1 MFCRVFNV
9 YRQNDIKTYNDRIYT
24 INKDLIVYNI
34 GYKVCGTKIYTRP
47 TNTVNNVQQADRGIS
62 VITPLPAGEGSGE
75 GPVVVERGASCCR
88 GRGRSFL
95 YIYRQNDRVR

>member
-34 GYKVCGTKIYTRP
+34 GYKVCRTTVYTRP
-47 TNTVNNVQQADRGIS
+47 TNTVNNEQQDVRGIS
-62 VITPLPAGEGSGE
+62 VITPLPTGYSFYT
-75 GPVVVERGASCCR
+75 
-88 GRGRSFL
+88 SFL
-95 YIYRQNDRVR
+95 RLV

>member
-1 MFCRVFNV
+1 MLSRVLNV
-9 YRQNDIKTYNDRIYT
+9 YRHNDIKTYNDRIYT

-34 GYKVCGTKIYTRP
+34 GYKVCGTMIYTRP

-75 GPVVVERGASCCR
+75 GPVVVERGAALLL
-88 GRGRSFL
+88 GRSHLF
-95 YIYRQNDRVR
+95 IMETPPPS